1 MIDSLNYL
9 WPILEAPDPT
19 VGAHTIVRWPQGVG
33 KGLIDIG
40 LLRRTDR
47 AQRVRCPECQNH
59 YEEVLALD
67 GPGGTKRFYIP
78 CPEVLRAE
86 IDPSLLDQ
94 WMASSERLFAML
106 AKTLSLQGKCVALIS
121 SRLWRLGRTQWQGS
135 LRDVLFTRGLHWSD
149 AETVRSEIVRA
160 KKPIIFV
167 PKVQPQDSFWKTPPG
182 SQFKTLR
189 DIISLDDQTR
199 RTGASQSTD
208 VERFVHTDD
217 VHTAIASLP
226 PQLQEFCKSLQL
238 HGCTET
244 RSLLGLS
251 RRGFDAALESIR
263 EHFLQNSLAEKGK

>member
-1 MIDSLNYL
+1 MASVAWNAGASAVIDPLNYL

-67 GPGGTKRFYIP
+67 GPGGTKRFFIP

-86 IDPSLLDQ
+86 IDPSQLDQ
-94 WMASSERLFAML
+94 WIVSSEALVAML
-106 AKTLSLQGKCVALIS
+106 TKTLSLQGKCVALIS
-121 SRLWRLGRTQWQGS
+121 GRLWRLGRTQWQGS

-167 PKVQPQDSFWKTPPG
+167 PKVQPQDSFWKTLPVVIPLTDVATFSG
-182 SQFKTLR
+182 DQLEIDPMEIVAAIQNSKSTAASANCLQTAP
-189 DIISLDDQTR
+189 IIS
-199 RTGASQSTD
+199 
-208 VERFVHTDD
+208 
-217 VHTAIASLP
+217 
-226 PQLQEFCKSLQL
+226 
-238 HGCTET
+238 
-244 RSLLGLS
+244 
-251 RRGFDAALESIR
+251 
-263 EHFLQNSLAEKGK
+263 EKYSGI